1 MATYGTVGEFKES
14 EESWT
19 QYAERLEQYFA
30 ANEIKDAKKQR
41 AILLSVCG
49 SKTYGLIRDLLQ
61 PQKPGDVELTEIL
74 EKLENHF
81 SPKPSVIVE
90 RFKFH
95 SRSRLEGENVA
106 EFVAGLRR
114 LSEHCKFG
122 TTLEDMLRDRL
133 VCGISDDRIQRR
145 LLGERE
151 LTFEKAVEIATA
163 TEMASRNVLD
173 LGGKT
178 PSSDNNVNKVEEEIA
193 PSKFQPKRECYRC
206 GGNHDPSSC
215 KYKNEVCY
223 NCQKQGHM
231 AKVCKGKKKP
241 QKQGRH
247 GGRPDGK
254 HRTHFVED
262 DQDDVYAMYHL
273 SGDRKK
279 SFKVDLE
286 LCGRTNTMEIDTGAS
301 KTILNEA
308 TYGRLRDALG
318 PLQTT
323 KAALSTYTGERIPV
337 LGAVMVPV
345 EYEGRKKN
353 LNALIVAGNGPNLLG
368 RDWLEQ
374 IRLDWSTIFHMH
386 MASEINPPSAL
397 QSVLAKYPDVFMEG
411 LGTLKGVKA
420 KIYVDQGAEPKYI
433 KARSVP
439 YALKTNVELELE
451 RLESEGII

>member
-1 MATYGTVGEFKES
+1 MATYGNVGEFKES

-41 AILLSVCG
+41 AILPSVCG

-61 PQKPGDVELTEIL
+61 PQKPGDVELKEIL

-90 RFKFH
+90 QFKFH

-163 TEMASRNVLD
+163 TEMASRNVMD

-193 PSKFQPKRECYRC
+193 PPKFQPKRECYRC

-223 NCQKQGHM
+223 KCQKKGHM

-247 GGRPDGK
+247 GRRPDGK
-254 HRTHFVED
+254 QRTHFVEESA

-273 SGDRKK
+273 SSDRKK
-279 SFKVDLE
+279 SLKVDLE
-286 LCGRTNTMEIDTGAS
+286 LCGRKNTMQIDTGAS

-308 TYGRLRDALG
+308 T
-318 PLQTT
+318 
-323 KAALSTYTGERIPV
+323 
-337 LGAVMVPV
+337 
-345 EYEGRKKN
+345 
-353 LNALIVAGNGPNLLG
+353 
-368 RDWLEQ
+368 
-374 IRLDWSTIFHMH
+374 
-386 MASEINPPSAL
+386 
-397 QSVLAKYPDVFMEG
+397 
-411 LGTLKGVKA
+411 
-420 KIYVDQGAEPKYI
+420 
-433 KARSVP
+433 
-439 YALKTNVELELE
+439 
-451 RLESEGII
+451 

>member
-1 MATYGTVGEFKES
+1 M
-14 EESWT
+14 
-19 QYAERLEQYFA
+19 
-30 ANEIKDAKKQR
+30 
-41 AILLSVCG
+41 
-49 SKTYGLIRDLLQ
+49 
-61 PQKPGDVELTEIL
+61 

-133 VCGISDDRIQRR
+133 VCGISDDSIQRR

-151 LTFEKAVEIATA
+151 LTFKKAVEIATA
-163 TEMASRNVLD
+163 TEMASRNVMD

-193 PSKFQPKRECYRC
+193 PPKFQPKRECYRC

-223 NCQKQGHM
+223 KCQKKGHM

-247 GGRPDGK
+247 GRRPDGK
-254 HRTHFVED
+254 QRTHFVEESA

-273 SGDRKK
+273 SSDRKK
-279 SFKVDLE
+279 SLKVDLE
-286 LCGRTNTMEIDTGAS
+286 LCGRKKTMEIDTGAS

-323 KAALSTYTGERIPV
+323 KAALRTYTGERIPV

-345 EYEGRKKN
+345 EYEGKKKN
-353 LNALIVAGNGPNLLG
+353 LNALIIAGNGPNLLG

-374 IRLDWSTIFHMH
+374 IRFDWSTIFHMH

-397 QSVLAKYPDVFMEG
+397 QSVLAKYPDVSMEG

-420 KIYVDQGAEPKYI
+420 KIYVDQGAKLKYI

-439 YALKTNVELELE
+439 YALKTNVELEL
-451 RLESEGII
+451 